1 MKRPDNRQS
10 FEVKAMLNEIG
21 NQVESVLPARALES
35 YRELI
40 AVGEGQVALEN
51 LCTNLDDFNLELT
64 PEVVAN
70 IRRACEHLGVA
81 SCYWERLV
89 RGA

>member
-1 MKRPDNRQS
+1 MKRPENRQS

-21 NQVESVLPARALES
+21 NQVESVLPARVLES

-40 AVGEGQVALEN
+40 AVGEAQVALEN
-51 LCTNLDDFNLELT
+51 LCTNLDDFDVELA
-64 PEVVAN
+64 PEVVAD

-81 SCYWERLV
+81 SRYWERLM
-89 RGA
+89 RGG